1 MKLGPVNY
9 DDGAPPKYRCTT
21 CGVHGCKL
29 WREYQVLADH
39 TELVCCDC
47 AGKSQG
53 YDVSRIDERGRT
65 PFSIGKY
72 PDGTEAVQWHSSI
85 GWRVPAIPTEE
96 GDTFW
101 GFTSSPG
108 PAVAWWER
116 LPTRLRT
123 SSASG
128 DEDK

>member
-1 MKLGPVNY
+1 MNLGPVDY
-9 DDGAPPKYRCTT
+9 AGGAPKAYRCTT

-29 WREYQVLADH
+29 WREYQTCADY

-47 AGKSQG
+47 AAKSQKK
-53 YDVSRIDERGRT
+53 DISSIDDQGRSVCD
-65 PFSIGKY
+65 PEL
-72 PDGTEAVQWHSSI
+72 PEMRHSSI

-108 PAVAWWER
+108 PAVHWWET
-116 LPTRLRT
+116 LPTRLP
-123 SSASG
+123 SVHKGKA
-128 DEDK
+128 DA